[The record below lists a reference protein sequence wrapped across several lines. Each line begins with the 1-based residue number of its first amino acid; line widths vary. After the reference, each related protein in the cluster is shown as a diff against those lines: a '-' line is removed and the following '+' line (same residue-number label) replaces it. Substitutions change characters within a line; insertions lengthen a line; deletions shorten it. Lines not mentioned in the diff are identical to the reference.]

1 MMTTYF
7 YQSNL
12 LNYEVNGNTH
22 PHWSDCF
29 NISKVHVSV
38 KHVKCSNS
46 KKNYICEKQ
55 FLCYDSEIVSL
66 TIYHYGKFLQKND
79 HVSLEKCR
87 GHFTNTLTYYFG
99 VILLSTLLE

>member
-1 MMTTYF
+1 MASHTPIGQIVLTFQKYMF
-7 YQSNL
+7 L
-12 LNYEVNGNTH
+12 LNML
-22 PHWSDCF
+22 
-29 NISKVHVSV
+29 HVQIL
-38 KHVKCSNS
+38 

-87 GHFTNTLTYYFG
+87 GHFTTTLTYYFG